1 MQVIYLSWKLN
12 LHHSWNVSILFKLL
26 NVPKIWVTFH
36 FLMDIW
42 FFHFWQWTVCCCEYL
57 CRNILNSLGNKSRNE
72 IGCSNHNSL
81 TFEGWSNFFTVAK
94 LFSICISNV
103 LKLQFLY
110 ILTNFPLFSSF
121 FLGFPLSL
129 KVQCGSVIVAG
140 TF

>member
-1 MQVIYLSWKLN
+1 MLRSILAWSFLLLKVLNTKFNFLNIKKTMQVIYLSWKLN

-103 LKLQFLY
+103 LKL
-110 ILTNFPLFSSF
+110 
-121 FLGFPLSL
+121 
-129 KVQCGSVIVAG
+129 
-140 TF
+140 